1 KLAQLVGHRGRHP
14 FGISV
19 LMKLPEPFVTKPD
32 KLHVIPSHFQY
43 VRLNRTRQA
52 HYGARQGVAAATSCD
67 RRLLRRTHGQFRGRI
82 AWLPP
87 GRLAQSRGSSSA
99 TFGSV
104 TPEGRGPTKQV
115 RARF

>member
-1 KLAQLVGHRGRHP
+1 
-14 FGISV
+14 
-19 LMKLPEPFVTKPD
+19 
-32 KLHVIPSHFQY
+32 
-43 VRLNRTRQA
+43 
-52 HYGARQGVAAATSCD
+52 AATSCD

-87 GRLAQSRGSSSA
+87 GRLAQSRVSSSA

-115 RARF
+115 RARFAISGSEPLAKQCTCRELRYDRERGSDDGDCARKDQGPGGAVQQPR